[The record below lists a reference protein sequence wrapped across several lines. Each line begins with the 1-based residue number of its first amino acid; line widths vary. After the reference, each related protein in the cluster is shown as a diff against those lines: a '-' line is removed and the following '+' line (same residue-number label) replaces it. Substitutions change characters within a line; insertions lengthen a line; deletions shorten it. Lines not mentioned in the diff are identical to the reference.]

1 MGKKHFICTHTWL
14 NEDAKKQGTEF
25 TSNMTEQEF
34 FDSVKT
40 DKAETL
46 AHWMGKEDFFYCHW
60 FAEDEDAIFDALE
73 GIGGNDFMAT
83 LPIETER
90 YVDSSDIKDQ
100 TLINPYDD

>member
-25 TSNMTEQEF
+25 TSNMTEKEF

-46 AHWMGKEDFFYCHW
+46 AHWMGKEDFFFCHW
-60 FAEDEDAIFDALE
+60 YAESEEDIIDALGE
-73 GIGGNDFMAT
+73 ETNSLILT
-83 LPIETER
+83 LPHEMPR
-90 YVDSSDIKDQ
+90 YISSNNISDE
-100 TLINPYDD
+100 LVVNPDEEE

>member
-46 AHWMGKEDFFYCHW
+46 AHWMGKEDFFFCHW
-60 FAEDEDAIFDALE
+60 YADSADDIMDARSRRVSR
-73 GIGGNDFMAT
+73 T
-83 LPIETER
+83 
-90 YVDSSDIKDQ
+90 
-100 TLINPYDD
+100 DDNYAI

>member
-25 TSNMTEQEF
+25 TSNMTEKEF

-46 AHWMGKEDFFYCHW
+46 AHWMGKEDFFFCHW
-60 FAEDEDAIFDALE
+60 HAESENAIIDTLSQSGADEFMITMAIEIRTPKMDLE
-73 GIGGNDFMAT
+73 KMRR
-83 LPIETER
+83 LIEK
-90 YVDSSDIKDQ
+90 IK
-100 TLINPYDD
+100 

>member
-46 AHWMGKEDFFYCHW
+46 AHWMGKEDFFFCHW
-60 FAEDEDAIFDALE
+60 YAESEEDIIDALGE
-73 GIGGNDFMAT
+73 ETNSLILT
-83 LPIETER
+83 LPHEMPR
-90 YVDSSDIKDQ
+90 YISSNNISDE
-100 TLINPYDD
+100 LVVNPDEEE

>member
-25 TSNMTEQEF
+25 TSNMTEKEF

-46 AHWMGKEDFFYCHW
+46 AH
-60 FAEDEDAIFDALE
+60 
-73 GIGGNDFMAT
+73 
-83 LPIETER
+83 
-90 YVDSSDIKDQ
+90 
-100 TLINPYDD
+100 